1 MKELIEY
8 IAKAIV
14 DNPDEVKIT
23 EVPDEDGGIVF
34 KLEVALED
42 KGKVIGKQGQTARAI
57 RTLLRIAAVRRG
69 VHASLEII

>member
-14 DNPDEVKIT
+14 DNPDKVKIT
-23 EVPDEDGGIVF
+23 EVPDEDGVVF

-69 VHASLEII
+69 VRASLEIV